1 MSEENSNQPVDIN
14 DDNQPDFEKL
24 FYAPE
29 PEEVE
34 DVEDNLEDQEDEVD
48 DLGEDDD
55 PPAPEDDE
63 EDEPEEEEK
72 PKARKKSAQ
81 ERINELTA
89 QKRHEERERIRE
101 KAEFEKRIAELEA
114 VVKKEAVKDQKPLRE
129 QLPNGAPSPDAKG
142 EDGEPLYPLGEFDP
156 NYVRDLTSFTITEGL
171 RQAKEEEAKAAQ
183 AKEYQEYQNAVRDH
197 WVEKV
202 AEAEETIPEI
212 RESIQDLTETFSN
225 VDGAYGEYLATTI
238 MSSDYGPQIMHYL
251 SQNIGE
257 AQKIVASG
265 PAAATLA
272 LGRLEARFDL
282 STKQE
287 EQKRNK
293 KVTDAREP
301 PTDRTRG
308 VHGQFSVAPDTDNQR
323 AFEREFFKDY
333 P

>member
-1 MSEENSNQPVDIN
+1 MNEENSNQPVDIN
-14 DDNQPDFEKL
+14 DDNQPEFEKL

-34 DVEDNLEDQEDEVD
+34 DVEDVVDQEEDVD

-55 PPAPEDDE
+55 PPAPEEDEDDDE
-63 EDEPEEEEK
+63 PIEDEK
-72 PKARKKSAQ
+72 PQGKKKNSFQ

-89 QKRHEERERIRE
+89 KARTEEREKI
-101 KAEFEKRIAELEA
+101 ALLKRLEELEA

-129 QLPNGAPSPDAKG
+129 QLPDGAPSPEAKG

-156 NYVRDLTSFTITEGL
+156 QYIRDLTKFTIAEEST
-171 RQAKEEEAKAAQ
+171 RAKEEAAKEAQ
-183 AKEYQEYQNAVRDH
+183 AKEYQEYQAAVRDH

-202 AEAEETIPEI
+202 AEVEETIPEI
-212 RESIQDLTETFSN
+212 RESIQNLTETFGD
-225 VDGAYGEYLATTI
+225 VDGPFGEYLATTI
-238 MSSDYGPQIMHYL
+238 MSSDFGPQIMHYL

-272 LGRLEARFDL
+272 LGRLEARFEF

-323 AFEREFFKDY
+323 AFEREFFKDF